1 MRSSAPAL
9 WRSFTAL
16 WNRALRS
23 PPLQKSRS
31 NWSVL
36 ARASRMVNHLRKIQY
51 QDMKDT
57 AASSSMTPLTST
69 LALAMREM
77 MDRSVVTFMTLP
89 SFF

>member
-31 NWSVL
+31 NCSVL
-36 ARASRMVNHLRKIQY
+36 ARAARMPNHLRKIQY
-51 QDMKDT
+51 QDISDT
-57 AASSSMTPLTST
+57 AASSSMTPITGM
-69 LALAMREM
+69 LALATREM
-77 MDRSVVTFMTLP
+77 IDRSVVTFMTLP
-89 SFF
+89 FCF

>member
-16 WNRALRS
+16 WNSALRS

-36 ARASRMVNHLRKIQY
+36 ARASRMAKALRKIQY
-51 QDMKDT
+51 QDITDT
-57 AASSSMTPLTST
+57 PASSSITPLTRM
-69 LALAMREM
+69 LALAMRVII
-77 MDRSVVTFMTLP
+77 DRSVVTFIFPPL
-89 SFF
+89 FF